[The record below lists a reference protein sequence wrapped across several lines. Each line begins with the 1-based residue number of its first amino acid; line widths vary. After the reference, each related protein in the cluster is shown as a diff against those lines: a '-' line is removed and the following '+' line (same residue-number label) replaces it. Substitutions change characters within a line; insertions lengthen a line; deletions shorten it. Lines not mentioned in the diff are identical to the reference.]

1 MKYRP
6 RYPDGLISYLKSEL
20 GFSEKSIVADIVS
33 GTGILSEMFL
43 RNGNIVLGVEPNE
56 DMRKIA
62 EANLGSYSN
71 FRSVNGSAESTKLSE
86 GSVDFITAGQSFH
99 WFDHPRART
108 EFRRIL
114 GSEGWVVLVWN
125 TRKST
130 PFLYD
135 YDRLTR
141 TGPLEKMKVWN
152 ENLTDEAIANFLG
165 EHRTIKLLNSQE
177 LDCTGLV
184 GRLLSSSY
192 APLSGEEGYDETLA
206 RIDEIFKK
214 HQVNGVVRFEYDT
227 EVYAGQ
233 LF

>member
-114 GSEGWVVLVWN
+114 GNEGWVVLVWN

>member
-86 GSVDFITAGQSFH
+86 GSIDFITAGQSFH
-99 WFDHPRART
+99 
-108 EFRRIL
+108 
-114 GSEGWVVLVWN
+114 
-125 TRKST
+125 
-130 PFLYD
+130 
-135 YDRLTR
+135 
-141 TGPLEKMKVWN
+141 
-152 ENLTDEAIANFLG
+152 
-165 EHRTIKLLNSQE
+165 
-177 LDCTGLV
+177 
-184 GRLLSSSY
+184 
-192 APLSGEEGYDETLA
+192 
-206 RIDEIFKK
+206 
-214 HQVNGVVRFEYDT
+214 
-227 EVYAGQ
+227 
-233 LF
+233 